1 MKLTR
6 RILLQMFGGAA
17 AGVVLSP
24 TPFKLLDD
32 VAIWT
37 QNWSW
42 IAVPPKGPVSTRYTN
57 CTLCPGGC
65 GLRVRMIGE
74 SPVSLWPVENHPLS
88 KGRLCPLGLGA
99 SQMRFHPTRIK
110 RAFQRDPS
118 REDSWEAIEM
128 SAALSRAGAVLASLK
143 SSGEMDKAAVLDLR
157 PGRSLSRQYC
167 EFLEDL
173 GGGRYLTVPS
183 GRDVAASTFGEIVE
197 SGSAAPG
204 YDLGNSG
211 VILSFGAPLLEG
223 WTGYGPSPELLESR
237 SKPEG
242 GPILIQAESNLS
254 PTASKAHRW
263 LPIKPGTEAALALG
277 LANVILARN
286 LYDATAVGSVLDM
299 GGPGQDKEGYRALV
313 RGYTPEK
320 VSAITGLSADTIIDT
335 AQTLAA
341 KGPAVA
347 IGGGDCGAGPLG
359 VGEEAAIWGLNI
371 LLGSLGRE
379 GGVSLLSSRPDP
391 VEGLEKVTRA
401 SVWDVPDGST
411 RFLLIDGSTP
421 HSVIPWERVKGKLA
435 KGAMVVSASPFLVGP
450 AVHSDIVIPTAA
462 PGEWVDDM
470 SSESLA
476 SFTSYGLGM
485 SLVEQKDA
493 LHPSMLL
500 DSIAEAAGG
509 RAREESGK
517 DRLEALMKA
526 RVDAIHASG
535 AGMVFKPG
543 GDEPQKVSEL
553 DSSEIWRALKKGG
566 CWYAGSAAPSNTLKY
581 RLLGRDRALA
591 ARIAAVANGRPA
603 SGDEKNPL
611 VLVPTGRSGAA
622 GGGVVPP
629 ALNKLYRESEFKQGT
644 SKARIN
650 PATGE
655 EQGLADGARAGLE
668 TATGSLA
675 VTVLFDEAIMPGLVL
690 VATGPDPVALG
701 DGEAGDGQH
710 LLKLCNTT
718 GEPVWRLTRAVLK
731 ET

>member
-1 MKLTR
+1 
-6 RILLQMFGGAA
+6 MFGGAA

-74 SPVSLWPVENHPLS
+74 FPVSLWPVENHPLS
-88 KGRLCPLGLGA
+88 KGRICPLGLGA

-110 RAFQRDPS
+110 RAFQRDPG
-118 REDSWEAIEM
+118 RDDSWEAIEM
-128 SAALSRAGAVLASLK
+128 SAALSQTGAVLASLK

-167 EFLEDL
+167 ELLEDL

-183 GRDVAASTFGEIVE
+183 ARDVAASTFGEIVE
-197 SGSAAPG
+197 CGSAAPG

-237 SKPEG
+237 SNPG
-242 GPILIQAESNLS
+242 RNGAPILIQAESNLS
-254 PTASKAHRW
+254 PTASRAERW

-277 LANVILARN
+277 LAHVVLAKN
-286 LYDATAVGSVLDM
+286 LYDVDAVGSVLDM
-299 GGPGQDKEGYRALV
+299 AGQGGEGYRALV
-313 RGYTPEK
+313 RGFTPEK

-379 GGVSLLSSRPDP
+379 GGVSLLSKRPDP

-401 SVWDVPDGST
+401 SIWDVPDGSI
-411 RFLLIDGSTP
+411 RFLLMDGSIP
-421 HSVIPWERVKGKLA
+421 HTAIPWERVNAKLA
-435 KGAMVVSASPFLVGP
+435 QGAMVVSASPFLAGP
-450 AVHSDIVIPTAA
+450 AVYSDIVIPTAA
-462 PGEWVDDM
+462 PGEWLDDM

-476 SFTSYGLGM
+476 SVASYGLGM
-485 SLVEQKDA
+485 SLVDQKDV

-509 RAREESGK
+509 RPREESGK
-517 DRLEALMKA
+517 DRLEALMNA

-543 GDEPQKVSEL
+543 EDEPQLVSEL

-566 CWYAGSAAPSNTLKY
+566 CWYAGSEAASNTQT
-581 RLLGRDRALA
+581 RLLGRDGALA
-591 ARIAAVANGRPA
+591 GPIKAVADGRPA

-629 ALNKLYRESEFKQGT
+629 ALNKLYRESEFKQGP
-644 SKARIN
+644 SRARIN
-650 PATGE
+650 PVTGK

-668 TATGSLA
+668 TATGSMD

-718 GEPVWRLTRAVLK
+718 GEPVWRLTRAVFR
-731 ET
+731 EV